1 MYLNEHQLLASGDC
15 VCSPLRVRA
24 GCLLCLGKME
34 QAPQMIYFRR
44 SHNTLFILP
53 AIAVG
58 TDADQRPFFEVA
70 WLCWA
75 IGIGDKP

>member
-1 MYLNEHQLLASGDC
+1 
-15 VCSPLRVRA
+15 
-24 GCLLCLGKME
+24 
-34 QAPQMIYFRR
+34 MIYFRR